1 MPSSSPLFRQTSL
14 SRILVIASIVVLSQP
29 IAVLAQEASSP
40 ATGSTGMTFTFRPH
54 CEQAPASQAGIF
66 GEVPHPDPIVQIGS
80 GVCYS
85 FPVENPQSL
94 KTSVFKVGDTLDI
107 DLVANNPGEDKI
119 QRARAWI
126 SYDPTILEG
135 VSIEVYSAFPQVT
148 PGEKDFDTAKG
159 YVMIDAQSTQGQEPK
174 TNPVPVA
181 RIIFRVLKTLPA
193 GTILSF
199 YDVQPNG
206 HTFLKKASASSP
218 DGESSMAAD
227 PTSLH
232 VIFGSNTGEIC
243 TQNADCFSGSCV
255 NGACAAGTTPSGDG
269 TGTATCTTDA
279 QCPGGRCVNGTCAA
293 GTPSGG
299 GDLPEGSVC
308 QTSNECASG
317 NCDQGVCR
325 AKTKPNGPPCQ
336 YGGECSSGI
345 CMNGVCQASA
355 TETAPPPSG
364 NTTEPTTEGQTG
376 GSAFSLLQ
384 VRNLRLTTKDT
395 SVFLAWDAL
404 QSSVLQAYNVYY
416 GTTSGRYIQRK
427 TVDKEVHSLAIH
439 DLPAKTTYYFAIRA
453 VSTGNEESAFSQEV
467 AVSVGEPTTSTA
479 PLSLNGQVL
488 KELKT
493 NPLGTGNGN
502 GGAVPGETGMS
513 TTIILLLLGSAVIGT
528 TFASRRQLTVT
539 VAPPSHD

>member
-1 MPSSSPLFRQTSL
+1 MLFFSALFRQTSL
-14 SRILVIASIVVLSQP
+14 PHILAIAMITMVLQP
-29 IAVLAQEASSP
+29 TAAYAQEVSAP
-40 ATGSTGMTFTFRPH
+40 TAGSTGTTFTVRPH

-85 FPVENPQSL
+85 YPVENPQSL
-94 KTSVFKVGDTLDI
+94 KTSVMKVGDTLDI
-107 DLVANNPGEDKI
+107 DLVANNPEGNKI

-135 VSIEVYSAFPQVT
+135 VSIEIDSAFPQIT

-159 YVMIDAQSTQGQEPK
+159 YVMIDVQSTSGQEPSA
-174 TNPVPVA
+174 NPVPIA
-181 RIIFRVLKTLPA
+181 RIIFRVLKAPPV

-199 YDVQPNG
+199 YDIQPSG
-206 HTFLKKASASSP
+206 HTFLKKVNASSP
-218 DGESSMAAD
+218 DGESAMGAD

-232 VIFGSNTGEIC
+232 VIFGSHTGEVC
-243 TQNADCFSGSCV
+243 TQNTDCFSGSCV
-255 NGACAAGTTPSGDG
+255 NGACAAGVTPPGDG
-269 TGTATCTTDA
+269 DGATMCTTDA
-279 QCPGGRCVNGTCAA
+279 QCPSGRCVNGTCATGA
-293 GTPSGG
+293 PSEGG
-299 GDLPEGSVC
+299 NLPDGSTC

-317 NCDQGVCR
+317 NCDQGACH
-325 AKTKPNGPPCQ
+325 AKTKPNGSPCQ

-345 CMNGVCQASA
+345 CMNGICQASA
-355 TETAPPPSG
+355 TEPTPPPSDG
-364 NTTEPTTEGQTG
+364 TTEPIAGEQTG

-404 QSSVLQAYNVYY
+404 QSSVLQAYNIYY

-427 TVDKEVHSLAIH
+427 TVAKEIHSLAIH

-453 VSTGNEESAFSQEV
+453 VSTANEESAFSQEV
-467 AVSVGEPTTSTA
+467 AVSIGEPTTSTA

-488 KELKT
+488 RELKT

-513 TTIILLLLGSAVIGT
+513 TTIILLLLCSAVIGT

-539 VAPPSHD
+539 VAPPSHE